1 MGTVSNFIAE
11 VIEIVVRNPQHLV
24 RFKTTATNP
33 FCPPKE
39 LKRMFETP
47 GVVEEFDKANLV
59 SSIEEDDFD
68 ICTVGVGYSDVVA
81 DRVRS
86 YYATRSGLSIFL
98 DVFKD
103 TTTFIPAKD
112 GFQIDGSRTPEYQAF
127 LDNLVVGQEVQC
139 TLFGIGIVSSI
150 SENCCENEFLKP
162 GDKPVRIVTVD
173 FGICDVTQRYGY
185 YLEGHPISVAFIGNT
200 LQPVKEQ
207 TS

>member
-1 MGTVSNFIAE
+1 MGTVSNFITE

-98 DVFKD
+98 DVFKGEEISACVVKD
-103 TTTFIPAKD
+103 TIKDYFQSFLMTFCYEI
-112 GFQIDGSRTPEYQAF
+112 R
-127 LDNLVVGQEVQC
+127 
-139 TLFGIGIVSSI
+139 
-150 SENCCENEFLKP
+150 
-162 GDKPVRIVTVD
+162 
-173 FGICDVTQRYGY
+173 
-185 YLEGHPISVAFIGNT
+185 
-200 LQPVKEQ
+200 
-207 TS
+207 

>member
-1 MGTVSNFIAE
+1 MGTVNNFIAE

-39 LKRMFETP
+39 LKRMFKTP
-47 GVVEEFDKANLV
+47 SVVEEFDKANLV
-59 SSIEEDDFD
+59 ISIEEDDFD
-68 ICTVGVGYSDVVA
+68 ICTVGVGYSAVVV
-81 DRVRS
+81 DLVRS
-86 YYATRSGLSIFL
+86 YYAKRSGLTIFL

-103 TTTFIPAKD
+103 TMIVIPSKD
-112 GFQIDGSRTPEYQAF
+112 GFQIDGSRTPEYQFF
-127 LDNLVVGQEVQC
+127 LDNLVVGQDVRC
-139 TLFGIGIVSSI
+139 TLKGPGTVSNI
-150 SENCCENEFLKP
+150 TENCCDNEFLKP
-162 GDKPVRIVTVD
+162 GDKPVRIVTVE
-173 FGICDVTQRYGY
+173 FGVGSDIQHRAD